1 MYKIALKFLIYFVVI
16 SYIGLIFIMPFKW
29 HYIARY
35 SEIFP
40 AFDLIII
47 YYFSTYKLIR
57 NWQLF
62 IVGLLIDQLY
72 QIPLGATSLALIIA
86 NIGLEQSK
94 TWFFLKD
101 YYTNLSM
108 FCAYSLFIITIRYL
122 IVTIESTHHIEGNT
136 VYFYYLTTIFSYPL
150 MQTIIEKPLNMIKNY
165 AR

>member
-1 MYKIALKFLIYFVVI
+1 MYKIALKFLIYFIVI

-29 HYIARY
+29 HYIAQY

-47 YYFSTYKLIR
+47 YYFSTYKLVK

-72 QIPLGATSLALIIA
+72 QIPLGTTSLALIIA

-94 TWFFLKD
+94 THFFLKD
-101 YYTNLSM
+101 YYTNLGI

-122 IVTIESTHHIEGNT
+122 IVTIDSTHHIEGNT
-136 VYFYYLTTIFSYPL
+136 VYFYYLTTIFSYPI
-150 MQTIIEKPLNMIKNY
+150 MQIIIEKPLNMIKNY